1 MLAEVLV
8 FSLLAGTAALA
19 HVYRVFLDLNG
30 SSEFKLKLIETTMFG
45 TVPGTVGI
53 ALGTTPASA
62 NPSARVVFLVF
73 SSLFVLC
80 LVLRYVLSGRQ
91 LVRFGPHL
99 DLGTTASLVGVSVSV
114 AVADGSGATASF
126 CLTYLAL
133 FYFWVNDDGDDG
145 ATALRSLPSH
155 FQRPPA
161 AEIIEL
167 QSLLPVASA
176 APAAPA

>member
-1 MLAEVLV
+1 M

-19 HVYRVFLDLNG
+19 HVYRVFLDRD
-30 SSEFKLKLIETTMFG
+30 EFKLKLIETTMFG

-53 ALGTTPASA
+53 ALGSAPASG
-62 NPSARVVFLVF
+62 NPSAHAVFLVF

-80 LVLRYVLSGRQ
+80 LVLRYALSGRQ
-91 LVRFGPHL
+91 LARLGPHL
-99 DLGTTASLVGVSVSV
+99 DLGTTVSLVGVSASV

-145 ATALRSLPSH
+145 ATALASMCSQRSKG
-155 FQRPPA
+155 
-161 AEIIEL
+161 AEPVEL
-167 QSLLPVASA
+167 QGILPAETA
-176 APAAPA
+176 